1 MQTNRYYVVDQIMQ
15 ALYTLMGEKDYA
27 DITVTEVIKR
37 AQVSRASFYRHF
49 RTIGDV
55 IDRSLESAFDRFSDE
70 STPVLLSYDEKKI
83 REFLFAY
90 TYRNMEMNA
99 VLAAC
104 LPSNTAV
111 IFSRAMSYLQSRN
124 RPGEGGS
131 PEEKYRLYA
140 RVGLMNSVLM
150 KWLADGR
157 KESVEEIVNYIMKCI
172 ILI

>member
-1 MQTNRYYVVDQIMQ
+1 MQTSRYYVVDQIVQ
-15 ALYTLMGEKDYA
+15 ALYTLMGEEDYS

-49 RTIGDV
+49 SSIGDV
-55 IDRSLESAFDRFSDE
+55 IDKSLESAFERFSDE
-70 STPVLLSYDEKKI
+70 STPVILSNEEKEI

-90 TYRNMEMNA
+90 TYKNMEMNA

-111 IFSRAMSYLQSRN
+111 IFSRVMSYIQSRN
-124 RPGEGGS
+124 KPGDGGS

-157 KESVEEIVNYIMKCI
+157 KESVEDIVNYIMKYMV
-172 ILI
+172 LI

>member
-1 MQTNRYYVVDQIMQ
+1 MQTGRYYVVDQIIQ
-15 ALYTLMGEKDYA
+15 ALYALMGEKDYA

-49 RTIGDV
+49 SSIGDV
-55 IDRSLESAFDRFSDE
+55 VDTSLESAFDRFSDE
-70 STPVLLSYDEKKI
+70 SSPVILSGDEKEI

-111 IFSRAMSYLQSRN
+111 IFSRAMSYVQSRN
-124 RPGEGGS
+124 RAGGGGS

-157 KESVEEIVNYIMKCI
+157 KESVEEIVNYIMKHM